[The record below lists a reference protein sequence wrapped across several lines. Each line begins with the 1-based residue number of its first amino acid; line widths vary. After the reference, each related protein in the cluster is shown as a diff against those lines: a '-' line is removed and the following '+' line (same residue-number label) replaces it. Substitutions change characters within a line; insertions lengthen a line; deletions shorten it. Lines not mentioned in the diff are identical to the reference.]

1 MLKVIEL
8 QIEEALSADTG
19 VWEVAWVEYPAIEE
33 ELMYFG
39 RQKFYRAPVNVS
51 KIACQAIRE
60 NEKRK
65 NKAATQV
72 GKIRA
77 QQLCKRETISLETIN
92 RMKSYLERAKVYN
105 TDDWDDKGTI
115 SWKLW
120 GGREGLEWV
129 DSILSSI
136 KNKENMEIEDAC
148 WEGYEPYGMKEKD
161 GRLVP
166 NCVPIQQSREN
177 FVKPNPGESKNDYIS
192 RCIAYVLNEGA
203 SQEQAAGKCYG
214 MWEGKEDFDYDI
226 SALPAYDN
234 YPKSGDTDA
243 MLVKPFLGEVDDCG
257 CMASNNEL
265 DVFGY
270 NTKYFYICPGATA
283 TFTDLINNSSSYP
296 DDTFGMIR
304 SAAVIADAVF
314 KIEKDVLDSEVS
326 TEAQVKEATML
337 VDDFKDIMVEITK
350 LTGKDYD
357 VSYMDNHIK
366 TISSYLNREQFTL
379 MGYIDGEPIFST
391 KQEAEDYAVNKG
403 CVGSHEHRDEN
414 GNLVYMACETHPT
427 DLTTIVAKDYVIKS
441 IGGQENIDVIFSK
454 GYSNDEIEALVLL
467 AELGE
472 TNYEAFEAVVGQ
484 LRGATLEQVKRRNH
498 KTATPYYLYK
508 RVLQGEPNRDFC
520 NSIEGRYFRRF
531 EIDLLDGLN
540 TQFGHNRQPYSKW
553 LYKGGPNC
561 NHAFYRVLAVGSNV
575 TEIGPEPGLPGTPP
589 MNMPNNGYYSEETK
603 RKSEIAYII
612 SQQNMSK
619 MDFDLIGDLTPLG
632 YVEGLPIYDDELI
645 AADASYAIGCGGIY
659 ESVMFEGKQRFQ
671 ACSYKAQKKEKGDA
685 LFRAVVEKK
694 MIYTP
699 LMLPNIL
706 IPRLDE
712 VTGERYFVKFSPET
726 IEKIQQKF
734 MIEQRMRDTN
744 YEHTDKK
751 FQDLV
756 MVESWIVDGDS
767 DKAYSLGYTPQQI
780 PKGAWMAGYKVLDT
794 DEGNEVWNKYIKTGK
809 VKGASVEG
817 NFLLNF
823 SRSKNDEYLLEQII
837 NIIKEIN

>member
-8 QIEEALSADTG
+8 QIEDALSGDTG

-51 KIACQAIRE
+51 KVACQAIKE
-60 NEKRK
+60 NEKRD

-72 GKIRA
+72 GKVRA

-129 DSILSSI
+129 DSILSTI
-136 KNKENMEIEDAC
+136 KEDMALEDAC
-148 WEGYEPYGMKEKD
+148 WEGYEPIGMKEKD
-161 GRLVP
+161 GKLVP
-166 NCVPIQQSREN
+166 NCVPIQQSREK
-177 FVKPNPGESKNDYIS
+177 FVKPNIGETKDEYIS
-192 RCIAYVLNEGA
+192 RCIPYVLNEGA

-214 MWEGKEDFDYDI
+214 MWDNKFGAGDKVSFDYDDTLSTDNGRELAKKEIESGSIVYIISARNSVDRMLGTADDLGIPQSRVYATGSNKAKVEKIKELGITKHYDNNKDVIDELGNVGIQFDYDI
-226 SALPAYDN
+226 AALPDYNN
-234 YPKSGDTDA
+234 YPNSGDTDA
-243 MLVKPFLGEVDDCG
+243 MMVKPFLGEAEDCG
-257 CMASNNEL
+257 CDKE
-265 DVFGY
+265 VFG
-270 NTKYFYICPGATA
+270 
-283 TFTDLINNSSSYP
+283 
-296 DDTFGMIR
+296 
-304 SAAVIADAVF
+304 
-314 KIEKDVLDSEVS
+314 
-326 TEAQVKEATML
+326 
-337 VDDFKDIMVEITK
+337 
-350 LTGKDYD
+350 
-357 VSYMDNHIK
+357 
-366 TISSYLNREQFTL
+366 L

-391 KQEAEDYAVNKG
+391 QQEAEAHAVNKG
-403 CVGSHEHRDEN
+403 CVGSHEHRDSD

-427 DLTTIVAKDYVIKS
+427 ELNTIVAKDYIIKS
-441 IGGQENIDVIFSK
+441 IGGQENIDVIFSSE
-454 GYSNDEIEALVLL
+454 YTDDEKEALVLL

-472 TNYEAFEAVVGQ
+472 TNYEVFERVVGS

-508 RVLQGEPNRDFC
+508 KVLNGEPTRDFC
-520 NSIEGRYFRRF
+520 DSIEGRYFRRV

-540 TQFGHNRQPYSKW
+540 TQFGHNQQPYSKW
-553 LYKGGPNC
+553 NYKGGPNC
-561 NHAFYRVLAVGSNV
+561 NHAFYRVLAIGSNI
-575 TEIGPEPGLPGTPP
+575 TELGPEPGLPGTPP

-603 RKSEIAYII
+603 RASEVAYII

-619 MDFDLIGDLTPLG
+619 IEFDLIGDLTPLG
-632 YVEGLPIYDDELI
+632 YVSGLPIYDDELI

-699 LMLPNIL
+699 LMVPNIL

-712 VTGERYFVKFSPET
+712 ITGERYFVKFSPET

-734 MIEQRMRDTN
+734 MIEQRLRDTN
-744 YEHTDKK
+744 YEHTDMK

-756 MVESWIVDGDS
+756 MVESWLVDGTS
-767 DKAYSLGYTPQQI
+767 DKSYSLGYTPQQI
-780 PKGAWMAGYKVLDT
+780 PKGTWMAGYKVLDT
-794 DEGNEVWNKYIKTGK
+794 DEGNDVWNKYIKTGK

-817 NFLLNF
+817 NFILNF
-823 SRSKNDEYLLEQII
+823 SRSNNDDYLLEQII
-837 NIIKEIN
+837 NILKEIK

>member
-8 QIEEALSADTG
+8 QIEDALSGDTG

-51 KIACQAIRE
+51 KIACQAIKE
-60 NEKRK
+60 NEKRN

-129 DSILSSI
+129 DTILSTI
-136 KNKENMEIEDAC
+136 KKNENMELEDAC
-148 WEGYEPYGMKEKD
+148 WEGYEPIGMKEKD
-161 GRLVP
+161 GKLVP

-192 RCIAYVLNEGA
+192 RCIPYVLNEGA

-234 YPKSGDTDA
+234 YPKSGDTNA
-243 MLVKPFLGEVDDCG
+243 MLVKPFLGEEEDCG

-326 TEAQVKEATML
+326 TETQVKEATML

-366 TISSYLNREQFTL
+366 TISSYLNREQFNL
-379 MGYIDGEPIFST
+379 IGYIDGEPIFST
-391 KQEAEDYAVNKG
+391 QQEAEAHAVNKG
-403 CVGSHEHRDEN
+403 CVGSHEHRDSD
-414 GNLVYMACETHPT
+414 GNLSYMACETHPT

-454 GYSNDEIEALVLL
+454 GYSDDEIEALVLL

-472 TNYEAFEAVVGQ
+472 TNYEAFERVVGN
-484 LRGATLEQVKRRNH
+484 LRGATLDQVKRRNH

-508 RVLQGEPNRDFC
+508 RVLNGEPNRDFC

-531 EIDLLDGLN
+531 EIDLLQGLN
-540 TQFGHNRQPYSKW
+540 TQFGHNQQPYSKW
-553 LYKGGPNC
+553 NYKGGPNC
-561 NHAFYRVLAVGSNV
+561 NHAWYRILVIGNNV
-575 TEIGPEPGLPGTPP
+575 SDVGPEPGLPGTPP

-603 RKSEIAYII
+603 RASEVAYII

-619 MDFDLIGDLTPLG
+619 LEFDLIGDLTPLG
-632 YVEGLPIYDDELI
+632 YVSGLPIYDDELI

-685 LFRAVVEKK
+685 LFRAVIEKK

-699 LMLPNIL
+699 LMVPNIL

-712 VTGERYFVKFSPET
+712 ITGERYFVKFSPET

-734 MIEQRMRDTN
+734 MIEQRLRDTN
-744 YEHTDKK
+744 YEHTDMK

-756 MVESWIVDGDS
+756 MVESWLVDGDS
-767 DKAYSLGYTPQQI
+767 DKSYSLGYTQQQI
-780 PKGAWMAGYKVLDT
+780 PKGTWMAGYKVLDT
-794 DEGNEVWNKYIKTGK
+794 DEGNDVWNKYIKTGK

-823 SRSKNDEYLLEQII
+823 SRSKTDEYLLEQII
-837 NIIKEIN
+837 NILKEIN

>member
-8 QIEEALSADTG
+8 QIEDALSGDTG

-39 RQKFYRAPVNVS
+39 RQKFYRAPVKVS
-51 KIACQAIRE
+51 NTACRAIKE
-60 NEKRK
+60 NEKRN

-129 DSILSSI
+129 DSILTSI
-136 KNKENMEIEDAC
+136 KEKENMALEDAC

-161 GRLVP
+161 GKLVP

-177 FVKPNPGESKNDYIS
+177 FVKPNPGENKDEYIS
-192 RCIAYVLNEGA
+192 RCIPYVLDEGA

-214 MWEGKEDFDYDI
+214 MWDNRDYFDYDT

-243 MLVKPFLGEVDDCG
+243 MLVKPFLGEVEDCG
-257 CMASNNEL
+257 CDKE
-265 DVFGY
+265 VFG
-270 NTKYFYICPGATA
+270 
-283 TFTDLINNSSSYP
+283 
-296 DDTFGMIR
+296 
-304 SAAVIADAVF
+304 
-314 KIEKDVLDSEVS
+314 
-326 TEAQVKEATML
+326 
-337 VDDFKDIMVEITK
+337 
-350 LTGKDYD
+350 
-357 VSYMDNHIK
+357 
-366 TISSYLNREQFTL
+366 L

-391 KQEAEDYAVNKG
+391 QQEAEAHAVDKG

-414 GNLVYMACETHPT
+414 GDLVYMACETHPT

-454 GYSNDEIEALVLL
+454 DYTDDEKEAMVLL
-467 AELGE
+467 THLQRTDLE
-472 TNYEAFEAVVGQ
+472 TFEAVVGN
-484 LRGATLEQVKRRNH
+484 LRGATIEQVKRRNH

-508 RVLQGEPNRDFC
+508 RVLSGEPNRDFC
-520 NSIEGRYFRRF
+520 MSIEGRYFRRF

-540 TQFGHNRQPYSKW
+540 TQFGHNRQAYSKW
-553 LYKGGPNC
+553 NYKGGPNC
-561 NHAFYRVLAVGSNV
+561 NHAWYRILVIGNNV
-575 TEIGPEPGLPGTPP
+575 SDVGPEPGLPGTPP

-603 RKSEIAYII
+603 RASEVAYII

-619 MDFDLIGDLTPLG
+619 IEFDLIGDLTPLG
-632 YVEGLPIYDDELI
+632 YIQGLPIYDDVDI
-645 AADASYAIGCGGIY
+645 ATDASYAIGCGGIY

-699 LMLPNIL
+699 LMVPNIL
-706 IPRLDE
+706 IPRLDDI
-712 VTGERYFVKFSPET
+712 TGERYFVKFSPET

-734 MIEQRMRDTN
+734 MIEQRLRDTN
-744 YEHTDKK
+744 YEHTDMK

-756 MVESWIVDGDS
+756 MVESWIVDGTS
-767 DKAYSLGYTPQQI
+767 DKSYSLGYTHQQI
-780 PKGAWMAGYKVLDT
+780 PKGTWMAGYKVLDT
-794 DEGNEVWNKYIKTGK
+794 DEGNDVWNKYIKTGK

-817 NFLLNF
+817 NFILNF
-823 SRSKNDEYLLEQII
+823 SRSNNDDYLLEQII
-837 NIIKEIN
+837 NILKEIN